1 VELLGQPGPLR
12 MRDNPLYVAMAVG
25 LLMLPVL
32 LFFRWYES
40 RDVVTGAQ
48 GPFPAAFGTEA
59 PVAPE
64 HVMHRETGE
73 RALVHGLSVEWTTH
87 GARAVNLR
95 TGKEYWRYERQDEDS
110 VVMSFDV
117 SGRTVVIA
125 YSDSTLVG
133 VDLHTGKRLWREDL
147 GYGKGFRS
155 VSLGAGQAL
164 TAAPGAVR
172 AFDERDGRSL
182 WTAKTP
188 KSCSDVIVYAVY
200 PLPDHVSAVPV
211 MCNVASI
218 DRDNEQYYLLLG
230 VDDRTGKALWQR
242 RISDP
247 KWAVRGDAH
256 TLAAQTPDTDTDDS
270 PAVQLLDMSR
280 EGATPR
286 ADLDTSSWNP
296 VGAGSGT
303 VLLATDAEGNGDSDH
318 DTVLHAYDTEDGRLA
333 WRLKAPAGQEY
344 GSGVIAD
351 GRVYLVRQPLL
362 TEADAERRVREAE
375 LLVLDAGT
383 GRALHTLRL
392 PAMTVPDDDVYF
404 MKLDVHQVT
413 DGALR
418 LSWRGLSTDEQL
430 IITD

>member
-1 VELLGQPGPLR
+1 
-12 MRDNPLYVAMAVG
+12 
-25 LLMLPVL
+25 MLPVL
-32 LFFRWYES
+32 LFVGWYVN

-64 HVMHRETGE
+64 HVMHRRTGK
-73 RALVHGLSVEWTTH
+73 RVLVHGLSVDSTAD

-95 TGKEYWRYERQDEDS
+95 TGKEYWRYERQDEGS

-117 SGRTVVIA
+117 SERTVVIA
-125 YSDSTLVG
+125 YLDSALVG
-133 VDLHTGKRLWREDL
+133 VDLRTGKRLWREDL
-147 GYGKGFRS
+147 GHGEGFRN
-155 VSLGAGQAL
+155 VGLGAGQAL

-188 KSCSDVIVYAVY
+188 KSCPEVGVYAVY
-200 PLPDHVSAVPV
+200 ALPDRVSAVPLL
-211 MCNVASI
+211 CNVASL
-218 DRDNEQYYLLLG
+218 DTDNEQYYLLLG
-230 VDDRTGKALWQR
+230 VDNRTGKALWQR
-242 RISDP
+242 HISDP
-247 KWAVRGDAH
+247 NWAVRGDAH
-256 TLAAQTPDTDTDDS
+256 TLAAPNPDTDDS
-270 PAVQLLDMSR
+270 LAVQLLDMSR

-286 ADLDTSSWNP
+286 ADLDTTAWNP

-303 VLLATDAEGNGDSDH
+303 VLLATDAQGDGDSNH

-362 TEADAERRVREAE
+362 TEADAKHRVRDAE
-375 LLVLDAGT
+375 LLVLDADT
-383 GRALHTLRL
+383 GRTLHTLRL
-392 PAMTVPDDDVYF
+392 PAMTAPDDDVYF

-413 DGALR
+413 DGALS
-418 LSWRGLSTDEQL
+418 LSWRELETDEQL

>member
-1 VELLGQPGPLR
+1 
-12 MRDNPLYVAMAVG
+12 MRDNPMYLAFAIV

-32 LFFRWYES
+32 LFLGWYEN

-64 HVMHRETGE
+64 HVMRRGTGE
-73 RALVHGLSVEWTTH
+73 RALVHGLSVESTAD

-95 TGKEYWRYERQDEDS
+95 TGKEYWRYERQDEGS

-133 VDLHTGKRLWREDL
+133 VDLRTGKRLWREDL
-147 GYGKGFRS
+147 GHGEGFRN

-188 KSCSDVIVYAVY
+188 KSCSEVGVYAVY
-200 PLPDHVSAVPV
+200 SLPDHVSAVPV
-211 MCNVASI
+211 LCNVASP
-218 DRDNEQYYLLLG
+218 DTDKEQYYLLLG
-230 VDDRTGKALWQR
+230 VDNRTGKALWQR

-256 TLAAQTPDTDTDDS
+256 TLAAPKPDTDDS
-270 PAVQLLDMSR
+270 PPAVQLLDMSR
-280 EGATPR
+280 EGAIPR
-286 ADLDTSSWNP
+286 ADLDTTAWNP

-303 VLLATDAEGNGDSDH
+303 VLLATDAEGNGDGDH

-362 TEADAERRVREAE
+362 TEADAKRRVRDAE
-375 LLVLDAGT
+375 LLVLDADT
-383 GRALHTLRL
+383 GRALRTLRL
-392 PAMTVPDDDVYF
+392 PAMTAPNDDVYF

-413 DGALR
+413 DGALS
-418 LSWRGLSTDEQL
+418 LSWRELSTDEQL

>member
-1 VELLGQPGPLR
+1 
-12 MRDNPLYVAMAVG
+12 MRDDPLYVALGIA

-32 LFFRWYES
+32 LLLGWYQN

-64 HVMHRETGE
+64 HVMRRKTGD
-73 RALVHGLSVEWTTH
+73 RVLVHGLSVESTTD

-95 TGKEYWRYERQDEDS
+95 TGKEYWRYERQDESS
-110 VVMSFDV
+110 VAMSFDV
-117 SGRTVVIA
+117 SERTVVIA
-125 YSDSTLVG
+125 YREALVG
-133 VDLHTGKRLWREDL
+133 VDLRTGKRLWREDL
-147 GYGKGFRS
+147 GDGEAFRS
-155 VSLGAGQAL
+155 VRLGAGQAL
-164 TAAPGAVR
+164 TEVPGAVR

-188 KSCSDVIVYAVY
+188 KSCPEVGVYDAY
-200 PLPDHVSAVPV
+200 ALPDHVSAVPV
-211 MCNVASI
+211 LCNVASL
-218 DRDNEQYYLLLG
+218 DTDAEQYYLLLG
-230 VDDRTGKALWQR
+230 VDNRTGKALWQR
-242 RISDP
+242 RTSHP
-247 KWAVRGDAH
+247 RGAVRGDAH
-256 TLAAQTPDTDTDDS
+256 TLAAPKPDTDDAL
-270 PAVQLLDMSR
+270 AVQLLDMSR

-286 ADLDTSSWNP
+286 ADLDTTAWNP

-303 VLLATDAEGNGDSDH
+303 VLLATDAQGDGDGNH
-318 DTVLHAYDTEDGRLA
+318 DTVLHAYDTEDGRLS
-333 WRLKAPAGQEY
+333 WRLKAPTGQEY

-362 TEADAERRVREAE
+362 TKADAKRRIRGAE
-375 LLVLDAGT
+375 LLVLDADT

-392 PAMTVPDDDVYF
+392 PAMTAPNDDVYF

-413 DGALR
+413 DGALS
-418 LSWRGLSTDEQL
+418 LSWRELWTDEQL

>member
-1 VELLGQPGPLR
+1 
-12 MRDNPLYVAMAVG
+12 MRDNPLYLAFAIV

-32 LFFRWYES
+32 LFLGWYEN

-48 GPFPAAFGTEA
+48 GPFPTAFGTEA

-64 HVMHRETGE
+64 HVMRRRTGE
-73 RALVHGLSVEWTTH
+73 RVLVHGLSVESTAD

-95 TGKEYWRYERQDEDS
+95 SGREYWRYERQDEGS
-110 VVMSFDV
+110 AVMSFDV
-117 SGRTVVIA
+117 SERTVVIA
-125 YSDSTLVG
+125 YLDSTLVG
-133 VDLHTGKRLWREDL
+133 VDLRTGKRLWREDL
-147 GYGKGFRS
+147 GYGKGYRN

-188 KSCSDVIVYAVY
+188 KSCPEVGIYAVY
-200 PLPDHVSAVPV
+200 ALPDHVSAVPV
-211 MCNVASI
+211 LCNTSWP
-218 DRDNEQYYLLLG
+218 DTDKKEYYLLLG
-230 VDDRTGKALWQR
+230 VDNRSGKALWQR

-256 TLAAQTPDTDTDDS
+256 TLAAPNPDTDDS

-286 ADLDTSSWNP
+286 ADLDTTAWNP

-303 VLLATDAEGNGDSDH
+303 VLLATDAQGNGDGNH

-333 WRLKAPAGQEY
+333 WRLKAPTGQEY

-362 TEADAERRVREAE
+362 TKADAGRRIRGAE
-375 LLVLDAGT
+375 LLVLDADT
-383 GRALHTLRL
+383 GRPLHTLRL
-392 PAMTVPDDDVYF
+392 PAMTAPDDDVYF

-413 DGALR
+413 DGALS
-418 LSWRGLSTDEQL
+418 LSWRELWTDEQL

>member
-1 VELLGQPGPLR
+1 MEELSLREGRRSLWIIMAAVAVCLLLVPLAQWLQPSG
-12 MRDNPLYVAMAVG
+12 
-25 LLMLPVL
+25 
-32 LFFRWYES
+32 ES
-40 RDVVTGAQ
+40 DLVTGAQ
-48 GPFPAAFGTEA
+48 GPFPAAFGAEA

-64 HVMHRETGE
+64 HVMRRKTGD
-73 RALVHGLSVEWTTH
+73 RVLVHGLSVESTTN

-95 TGKEYWRYERQDEDS
+95 TGKEYWRYERQDESS
-110 VVMSFDV
+110 VAMSFDV
-117 SGRTVVIA
+117 SERTVVIA
-125 YSDSTLVG
+125 YRETLVG
-133 VDLHTGKRLWREDL
+133 IDLRTGKRLWREDL
-147 GYGKGFRS
+147 GDGEAFRN

-164 TAAPGAVR
+164 TAAAGAVR

-188 KSCSDVIVYAVY
+188 KSCAEVGVYAVY
-200 PLPDHVSAVPV
+200 ALPDHVSAIPLL
-211 MCNVASI
+211 CNVASL
-218 DRDNEQYYLLLG
+218 DTDNEQYYLLLG
-230 VDDRTGKALWQR
+230 VDNRTGKALWQR
-242 RISDP
+242 HISDP
-247 KWAVRGDAH
+247 NWAVRGDAH
-256 TLAAQTPDTDTDDS
+256 TLAAPNPDTDDS
-270 PAVQLLDMSR
+270 LAVQLLDMSR

-286 ADLDTSSWNP
+286 ADLDTTAWNP

-303 VLLATDAEGNGDSDH
+303 VLLATDAQGNGDSDH

-362 TEADAERRVREAE
+362 TKADAKRRVRDAE
-375 LLVLDAGT
+375 LLVLDADT

-392 PAMTVPDDDVYF
+392 PAMTAPDDDVYF

-413 DGALR
+413 DGALS
-418 LSWRGLSTDEQL
+418 LSWRELWTDEQL

>member
-1 VELLGQPGPLR
+1 MEELSLREGRRSLWIIMAAVAVCLLLVPLAQWLQPSG
-12 MRDNPLYVAMAVG
+12 
-25 LLMLPVL
+25 
-32 LFFRWYES
+32 ES
-40 RDVVTGAQ
+40 DLVTGAQ

-59 PVAPE
+59 PVTPE
-64 HVMHRETGE
+64 HVMRRKTGE
-73 RALVHGLSVEWTTH
+73 RVLVHGLSVESTTN

-95 TGKEYWRYERQDEDS
+95 TGKEYWRYERQDESS
-110 VVMSFDV
+110 VAMSFDV
-117 SGRTVVIA
+117 SERTVVIA
-125 YSDSTLVG
+125 YRETLVG
-133 VDLHTGKRLWREDL
+133 IDLRTGKRLWREDL
-147 GYGKGFRS
+147 GDGEAFRN

-164 TAAPGAVR
+164 TAAAGAVR

-188 KSCSDVIVYAVY
+188 KSCPEVGVYDAY
-200 PLPDHVSAVPV
+200 ALPDHVSAVPV
-211 MCNVASI
+211 LCNVASL
-218 DRDNEQYYLLLG
+218 DTDAEQYYLLLG
-230 VDDRTGKALWQR
+230 VDNRTGKALWQR
-242 RISDP
+242 RISHP
-247 KWAVRGDAH
+247 RGVVMGDAH
-256 TLAAQTPDTDTDDS
+256 TLAGPKPDTDDS
-270 PAVQLLDMSR
+270 LAVQLLDMSR

-286 ADLDTSSWNP
+286 ADLDTTAWNP

-303 VLLATDAEGNGDSDH
+303 VLLATDAQGNGDSNH

-362 TEADAERRVREAE
+362 TKADAKRRVRDAE
-375 LLVLDAGT
+375 LLVLDADT

-392 PAMTVPDDDVYF
+392 PAMTAPDDDVYF

-413 DGALR
+413 DGALS
-418 LSWRGLSTDEQL
+418 LSWRELGTDEQL

>member
-1 VELLGQPGPLR
+1 
-12 MRDNPLYVAMAVG
+12 MRDDPLYVALGIA

-32 LFFRWYES
+32 LLLGWYQN

-64 HVMHRETGE
+64 HVMRRKTGE
-73 RALVHGLSVEWTTH
+73 RVLVHGLSVESTTN

-95 TGKEYWRYERQDEDS
+95 TGKEYWRYERQDESS
-110 VVMSFDV
+110 VAMSFDV
-117 SGRTVVIA
+117 SERTVVIA
-125 YSDSTLVG
+125 YREALVG
-133 VDLHTGKRLWREDL
+133 VDLRTGKRLWREDL
-147 GYGKGFRS
+147 GDGEAFRS
-155 VSLGAGQAL
+155 VRLGAGQAL
-164 TAAPGAVR
+164 TEVPGAVR

-188 KSCSDVIVYAVY
+188 KSCPEVGVYDAY
-200 PLPDHVSAVPV
+200 ALPDHVSAVPV
-211 MCNVASI
+211 LCNVASL
-218 DRDNEQYYLLLG
+218 DMDAEQYYLLLG
-230 VDDRTGKALWQR
+230 VDNRTGKALWQR
-242 RISDP
+242 RTSHP
-247 KWAVRGDAH
+247 RGAVRGDAH
-256 TLAAQTPDTDTDDS
+256 TLAAPKPDTDDAL
-270 PAVQLLDMSR
+270 AVQLLDMSR

-286 ADLDTSSWNP
+286 ADLDTTAWNP

-303 VLLATDAEGNGDSDH
+303 VLLATDAQGDGDGNH
-318 DTVLHAYDTEDGRLA
+318 DTVLHAYDTEDGRLS
-333 WRLKAPAGQEY
+333 WRLKAPTGQEY

-362 TEADAERRVREAE
+362 TKADAKRRIRGAE
-375 LLVLDAGT
+375 LLVLDADT

-392 PAMTVPDDDVYF
+392 PAMTAPNDDVYF

-413 DGALR
+413 DGALS
-418 LSWRGLSTDEQL
+418 LSWRELWTDEQL

>member
-1 VELLGQPGPLR
+1 
-12 MRDNPLYVAMAVG
+12 MRDDPLYVALGIA

-32 LFFRWYES
+32 LLLGWYQN

-64 HVMHRETGE
+64 HVMRRRTGQ
-73 RALVHGLSVEWTTH
+73 RVLVHGLSVESTTD

-95 TGKEYWRYERQDEDS
+95 TGKEYWRYERQDESS
-110 VVMSFDV
+110 VAMSFDV
-117 SGRTVVIA
+117 SERTVVIA
-125 YSDSTLVG
+125 YREALVG
-133 VDLHTGKRLWREDL
+133 VDLRTGKRLWREDL
-147 GYGKGFRS
+147 GDGEAFRS
-155 VSLGAGQAL
+155 VRLGAGQAL
-164 TAAPGAVR
+164 TEVPGAVR

-188 KSCSDVIVYAVY
+188 KSCPEVGVYDAY
-200 PLPDHVSAVPV
+200 ALPDHVSAVPV
-211 MCNVASI
+211 LCNVASL
-218 DRDNEQYYLLLG
+218 DMDAEQYYLLLG
-230 VDDRTGKALWQR
+230 VDNRTGKALWQR
-242 RISDP
+242 RTSHP
-247 KWAVRGDAH
+247 RGAVRGDAH
-256 TLAAQTPDTDTDDS
+256 TLAAPKPDTDDAL
-270 PAVQLLDMSR
+270 AVQLLDMSR

-286 ADLDTSSWNP
+286 ADLDTTEWNP

-303 VLLATDAEGNGDSDH
+303 VLLATDAQGDGDGNH
-318 DTVLHAYDTEDGRLA
+318 DTVLHAYDTEDGRLS
-333 WRLKAPAGQEY
+333 WRLKAPTGQEY

-362 TEADAERRVREAE
+362 TKADAERRIRGAE
-375 LLVLDAGT
+375 LLVLDADT

-392 PAMTVPDDDVYF
+392 PAMTAPNDDVYF

-413 DGALR
+413 DGALS
-418 LSWRGLSTDEQL
+418 LSWRELWTDEQL